1 MFAAFMTDFQDL
13 IATVT
18 KANDSDWSH
27 LDLIGEWRRKHFI
40 KIAKLFDS
48 FVTVLLNTQ
57 DYNTACSII
66 RMIYDNWYSYVFI
79 YCFSE
84 GEERLL
90 RYYLYVIDGI
100 NQRKETMQNLHEG
113 EEIEPEIKKIADD
126 TIRKCEEAKL
136 QYVDLIHQLS
146 LYPKHSAFIDRFVEK
161 GWWQYKSLTGKK
173 PSSYQ
178 WNELYEKLSG
188 KDTKAFMGFLSQ
200 YVHGLYLSS
209 LTIVPS
215 NEEMGFVFHE
225 ALRLVKSINIHLKEE
240 PLVTGGNA

>member
-1 MFAAFMTDFQDL
+1 MYTAFMADFRKL
-13 IATVT
+13 IGTVT

-27 LDLIGEWRRKHFI
+27 LDLIGEWRRNHFI

-48 FVTVLLNTQ
+48 FVTVLTNTQ

-66 RMIYDNWYSYVFI
+66 RIIYDNWYSYMFI
-79 YCFSE
+79 YRFAE

-100 NQRKETMQNLHEG
+100 NQRKETMSNLRDG
-113 EEIEPEIKKIADD
+113 EEIDPEVKKIADD
-126 TIRKCEEAKL
+126 AIQKCEYAKL
-136 QYVDLIHQLS
+136 QYTELIQKMS
-146 LYPKHSAFIDRFVEK
+146 LYPAHKHYIDKAIKK
-161 GWWQYKSLTGKK
+161 GCWQYKELNDEKLSEYKW
-173 PSSYQ
+173 S
-178 WNELYEKLSG
+178 ELYEKFSG

-215 NEEMGFVFHE
+215 NEEMGFVFFE
-225 ALRLVKSINIHLKEE
+225 ALRLVKSINIHLKKE
-240 PLVTGGNA
+240 PI